1 VLPRALV
8 IDGADTRC
16 CKQHI
21 APLYGGGLYKPDARN
36 GDMAAAREKNDG
48 AAKTIQDE
56 ETGRDIRHRPSL
68 CSQKT
73 TGQLRQAI
81 EMARVSVD
89 VAGMVLPRA

>member
-1 VLPRALV
+1 LRLFTAAV
-8 IDGADTRC
+8 
-16 CKQHI
+16 
-21 APLYGGGLYKPDARN
+21 YKPDARN
-36 GDMAAAREKNDG
+36 GGMAAACEKNDG

-73 TGQLRQAI
+73 TGQLRQEI

-89 VAGMVLPRA
+89 AAGMVLPRA

>member
-48 AAKTIQDE
+48 AAKTIQDG
-56 ETGRDIRHRPSL
+56 ETGETFATDRAYAARKPRDN
-68 CSQKT
+68 
-73 TGQLRQAI
+73 
-81 EMARVSVD
+81 
-89 VAGMVLPRA
+89 